1 MSYMK
6 TFEDPMYDDDGQMID
21 EDGPMLEDEVMDL
34 VSLYGTDREAIQ
46 LISDQLGISETE
58 VEDVILSLG
67 LTIVDG
73 DDDYDDEPYEP
84 DFDIS
89 DGDFDDYRYTG
100 A

>member
-6 TFEDPMYDDDGQMID
+6 TFEDPMYDDDGVMVD

-34 VSLYGTDREAIQ
+34 VSLYGTDREAVQ
-46 LISDQLGISETE
+46 LISDQLGITAAA

-67 LTIVDG
+67 LSIVED
-73 DDDYDDEPYEP
+73 DDEPYEP
-84 DFDIS
+84 DY
-89 DGDFDDYRYTG
+89 DDSEYQG